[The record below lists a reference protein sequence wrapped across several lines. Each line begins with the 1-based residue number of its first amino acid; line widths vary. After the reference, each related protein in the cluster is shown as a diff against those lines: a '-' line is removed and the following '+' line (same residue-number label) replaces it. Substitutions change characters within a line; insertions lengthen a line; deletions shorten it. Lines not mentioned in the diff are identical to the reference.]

1 MAPSLLCLEKMGG
14 GRSHWLCARWNK
26 SRNTQFAAGLLRDY
40 LYAGLQSRAIGNL
53 RQTMFDR
60 LQDIGGNKTTVLGAP
75 KIIDS
80 PVGKAVEF
88 DGVQDAI
95 VDIANKRVALSY
107 DPDKV
112 ELSKLEEAL
121 SEEGYDVANVM

>member
-1 MAPSLLCLEKMGG
+1 MRQLSLVVP
-14 GRSHWLCARWNK
+14 
-26 SRNTQFAAGLLRDY
+26 
-40 LYAGLQSRAIGNL
+40 AISC
-53 RQTMFDR
+53 DHC
-60 LQDIGGNKTTVLGAP
+60 KHTVESTL
-75 KIIDS
+75 KQ
-80 PVGKAVEF
+80 F

-112 ELSKLEEAL
+112 ELAKLEEAL

>member
-1 MAPSLLCLEKMGG
+1 MRQLSLVVP
-14 GRSHWLCARWNK
+14 
-26 SRNTQFAAGLLRDY
+26 
-40 LYAGLQSRAIGNL
+40 AISCDHCKH
-53 RQTMFDR
+53 TVE
-60 LQDIGGNKTTVLGAP
+60 TTL
-75 KIIDS
+75 KQ
-80 PVGKAVEF
+80 F

-121 SEEGYDVANVM
+121 SEEGYEVAGKT

>member
-1 MAPSLLCLEKMGG
+1 MRQLSLVVP
-14 GRSHWLCARWNK
+14 
-26 SRNTQFAAGLLRDY
+26 
-40 LYAGLQSRAIGNL
+40 AISC
-53 RQTMFDR
+53 DHC
-60 LQDIGGNKTTVLGAP
+60 KHTVESTL
-75 KIIDS
+75 KQ
-80 PVGKAVEF
+80 F

-112 ELSKLEEAL
+112 ELTKLEEAL